1 MPPALSAGP
10 TLSVFSPSLSFLLHY
25 TVYSDIHLIQLFCP
39 SSVPQLPLLPSPFPA
54 EPGSPP
60 AAPGSAPS
68 AGAPAGPS
76 SAVLLRG
83 PPAVSPTV
91 DAHWVA
97 PPGPHP
103 VLPAGLGSAAVLA
116 PSSGSEPAS
125 PPPTAPGEN
134 QDFSMPSGDQQ
145 PASSPPHNVPAENY
159 IHENAIVKKPT
170 GCQYGK

>member
-1 MPPALSAGP
+1 MPRALPAGP
-10 TLSVFSPSLSFLLHY
+10 TLSAFSPSLFFLLHY
-25 TVYSDIHLIQLFCP
+25 TMYSDIHLIQFCP

-60 AAPGSAPS
+60 AAPGSVPS

-76 SAVLLRG
+76 SAALLRG

-97 PPGPHP
+97 QPGPHP
-103 VLPAGLGSAAVLA
+103 VLPVGLGSAAVLA
-116 PSSGSEPAS
+116 PSSGSELAS

-145 PASSPPHNVPAENY
+145 SASSPLYNAPVENY
-159 IHENAIVKKPT
+159 IHENTIVNKPT
-170 GCQYGK
+170 GK